1 MLKECNE
8 ERVEKISSNYI
19 KSYLII
25 TSYQKKI
32 VPEVFRVYENRK
44 NLILKYI

>member
-19 KSYLII
+19 KKLLNNYKLSKEIGPSKDL
-25 TSYQKKI
+25 
-32 VPEVFRVYENRK
+32 VYENRK
-44 NLILKYI
+44 I